1 MLRHGITLGSTQLLA
16 RLPQLS
22 LLTSLPG
29 SSSSSSSS
37 SSSIWPR
44 AAAQGIS
51 SSAAVAN
58 EAEEVLE
65 APDARQA
72 ARELGLDAVPLSKL
86 KEMMAEAIPQD
97 GPGLLEVPRQPAR
110 QKRLTYADV
119 QGYEQLLSSLVMLP
133 GSHAQNMPKAPML
146 DAGQWVDT
154 HFKQEGYGFEPRS
167 PFYAWR
173 AWAAAALPLE
183 QAQTL
188 VAMEAVMADDSCRA
202 VLLKQAQHELA
213 RLWDWQHRR
222 VALGLP
228 PDLPHTSSSS
238 SSAMPDAAAAAAAAA
253 EAAAARA
260 AAAAEAEAAAAA
272 AAAELQ
278 EADLSGSSSSSG
290 SDDELAA
297 ALPAEDLAE
306 KSMLEHLQSSGALTA
321 ASAAEEFEE
330 SLQGSDEAG
339 GSSSSRS
346 SSSAPAAGSI
356 WLHVEDVVSDS
367 AADKA
372 AAAAAAEARMLQR
385 LADSG
390 TAATTAQVMRAKLER
405 GQQTA
410 ERGRF
415 RRFRDG
421 YTLRTYSPV
430 AHEDDL
436 FLPTRHMGSK
446 EVADKLAN
454 ASLTTPVDPSK
465 VLRQAVAIAEA
476 ARISAAANP
485 AAALAAAGGSSSSS
499 SGAVDGAEWT
509 SMPLLDRGVLRQEQ
523 LRQQQERL
531 AAKPKR
537 QLPWQLMALD
547 DYSFDLQQRP
557 PTPSFDL
564 LTAYM
569 EVKYA
574 DVLLRKD
581 AVKTLQRQM
590 AVAALTAGGAAT
602 ASEALETPPASLTAA
617 KTLSPAERE
626 GLTAALDDMLGS
638 GQYKQYKEAVLQL
651 YCDGL
656 VSWGELQQCWA
667 AAQAGEEM
675 AAAEKAPVAFADDRQ
690 QLFALLSAAAGID
703 DFEQLQQLFA
713 APPSL
718 EQALKQHW
726 EQVSRQHLGGQLRQ
740 NAPTW
745 QQLWQLLQALT
756 AKQQQQQAAGGDAG
770 ADAAMD
776 ATALFEQY
784 LRETEAV
791 PLTPPPYPGARRLL
805 RWEQR
810 LVLGPTSGQT
820 VTAEETKVKLSVS
833 AAELQQETRLSD
845 AGLQHM
851 LAVAGKRYDPATGML
866 SLVCTR
872 FPTREENRRWCLE
885 VLHRLLQEGQARH
898 PSRHFL
904 LGPAGGAA
912 AQQAAATVTL
922 P

>member
-1 MLRHGITLGSTQLLA
+1 
-16 RLPQLS
+16 
-22 LLTSLPG
+22 
-29 SSSSSSSS
+29 
-37 SSSIWPR
+37 
-44 AAAQGIS
+44 
-51 SSAAVAN
+51 
-58 EAEEVLE
+58 
-65 APDARQA
+65 
-72 ARELGLDAVPLSKL
+72 
-86 KEMMAEAIPQD
+86 
-97 GPGLLEVPRQPAR
+97 
-110 QKRLTYADV
+110 
-119 QGYEQLLSSLVMLP
+119 
-133 GSHAQNMPKAPML
+133 
-146 DAGQWVDT
+146 
-154 HFKQEGYGFEPRS
+154 
-167 PFYAWR
+167 
-173 AWAAAALPLE
+173 
-183 QAQTL
+183 
-188 VAMEAVMADDSCRA
+188 
-202 VLLKQAQHELA
+202 
-213 RLWDWQHRR
+213 
-222 VALGLP
+222 
-228 PDLPHTSSSS
+228 
-238 SSAMPDAAAAAAAAA
+238 
-253 EAAAARA
+253 
-260 AAAAEAEAAAAA
+260 
-272 AAAELQ
+272 
-278 EADLSGSSSSSG
+278 
-290 SDDELAA
+290 
-297 ALPAEDLAE
+297 
-306 KSMLEHLQSSGALTA
+306 
-321 ASAAEEFEE
+321 
-330 SLQGSDEAG
+330 
-339 GSSSSRS
+339 
-346 SSSAPAAGSI
+346 
-356 WLHVEDVVSDS
+356 
-367 AADKA
+367 
-372 AAAAAAEARMLQR
+372 MLQR

-390 TAATTAQVMRAKLER
+390 TAATTAQVIRAKLER

-454 ASLTTPVDPSK
+454 ASLSTPVDPSK

-564 LTAYM
+564 ITAYL

-690 QLFALLSAAAGID
+690 QLFALLSGQQQLGSLTSLTSSSDGTAAPKLSAADEAAARQAWEAAGKKLQGSWAAAAATAHGSSSSSSGDGGKLSQDIWSEPVGFEEARQTWQQLLQLAGMPQGPSLEQVLLADSSSTSSDVAQKEQLQQQLQQLQQALQAATGLDAGAAAAAGID

-756 AKQQQQQAAGGDAG
+756 AKQQQQQASGGDAG